1 MIANYALLFF
11 IIGSVMILS
20 VAFKKLT
27 FSGALT
33 GGLLGLGV
41 YAGAGFTGI
50 AWLGA
55 FFITGTMVTA
65 YKQQWKESSGL
76 STKKEGMR
84 TAGQVLANGGMSGL
98 LGYTTLLLPQ
108 HAPTLQVM
116 IAASLA
122 SATADTVSSELGVVY
137 GRRFYNICT
146 FKKDK
151 RGLDGVVSVEG
162 TLLGIAGSVLIALI
176 YAIGFGISKYML
188 WIVVAGTA
196 GNLADSL
203 LGATLERSR
212 ILNNNAVN
220 FCNTL
225 IAALV
230 ALVVTRF

>member
-1 MIANYALLFF
+1 MIANYALLFL
-11 IIGSVMILS
+11 IIGSVMVLS

-50 AWLGA
+50 AWLGT
-55 FFITGTMVTA
+55 FFITGTLVTA
-65 YKQQWKESSGL
+65 HKQKWKESAGL

-84 TAGQVLANGGMSGL
+84 TTRQVLANGGVSGL
-98 LGYTTLLLPQ
+98 LGYATLLLPQ
-108 HAPTLQVM
+108 LVPTLQVM
-116 IAASLA
+116 MAASLA

-162 TLLGIAGSVLIALI
+162 TLLGIAGSVLIAVI
-176 YAIGFGISKYML
+176 YAIGFGIGKNML
-188 WIVVAGTA
+188 WIVVAGTT
-196 GNLADSL
+196 GNLADSI

-212 ILNNNAVN
+212 LLNNNAVN

-230 ALVVTRF
+230 ALVATRF